1 MQPVTFLMPVW
12 QAAQLAMAAAAIAAA
27 GELIVVWWSGATWV
41 TGGLAPWRAPREVD
55 AVRRAMDARLV
66 VAAIAR
72 CYGTRSPLD
81 KITRIIGFT
90 LKVPDAA
97 YRIGP
102 LDIGAPASPRCCNPW
117 DFSV

>member
-72 CYGTRSPLD
+72 CY
-81 KITRIIGFT
+81 
-90 LKVPDAA
+90 VQE
-97 YRIGP
+97 
-102 LDIGAPASPRCCNPW
+102 APWIKSRV
-117 DFSV
+117 S